1 MLPVILDFGDGLVST
16 AGWLHFRASVIL
28 SVFTLSRNSKNQ
40 RIRCIKEIETTK
52 NELRAPAVE
61 AILGRARVRQSE
73 KIKNDFLSMSPS
85 VPLLSC
91 TDAFISRFISV
102 LSLE

>member
-1 MLPVILDFGDGLVST
+1 MLPVILDFGDGLVSM
-16 AGWLHFRASVIL
+16 AGCLHFRASVIL
-28 SVFTLSRNSKNQ
+28 SVFTLSRNSKNE

-73 KIKNDFLSMSPS
+73 KIKNDFYP
-85 VPLLSC
+85 
-91 TDAFISRFISV
+91 
-102 LSLE
+102 

>member
-1 MLPVILDFGDGLVST
+1 MLPVIPGFGDGLVSM
-16 AGWLHFRASVIL
+16 AGCSYLRASVIL
-28 SVFTLSRNSKNQ
+28 SVFTISRNSKNE

-73 KIKNDFLSMSPS
+73 
-85 VPLLSC
+85 
-91 TDAFISRFISV
+91 R
-102 LSLE
+102 